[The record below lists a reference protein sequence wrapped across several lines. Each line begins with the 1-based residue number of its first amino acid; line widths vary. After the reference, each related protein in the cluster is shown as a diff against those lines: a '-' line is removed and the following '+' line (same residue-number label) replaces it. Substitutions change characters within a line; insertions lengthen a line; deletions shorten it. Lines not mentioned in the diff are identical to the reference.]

1 MNLNNPDTRRALR
14 NVALCVIL
22 IALLYFAY
30 DALGRLKEEKSV
42 LEIARDSLIIIGLFV
57 LGVITENVGR
67 VSVDIASIKAS
78 MGDNPPGGGDA
89 S

>member
-14 NVALCVIL
+14 NILLCVIT
-22 IALLYFAY
+22 IALLYFVW
-30 DALGRLKEEKSV
+30 DALERLKQENSL
-42 LEIARDSLIIIGLFV
+42 LEIARDCLIIIGLFTV
-57 LGVITENVGR
+57 GVITENVGR

-78 MGDNPPGGGDA
+78 MGEDDKNA

>member
-14 NVALCVIL
+14 NVLLCIIVL
-22 IALLYFAY
+22 TLLYFSY
-30 DALGRLKEEKSV
+30 DALSRLKQEKSV
-42 LEIARDSLIIIGLFV
+42 LEIARDCLIIIGLFV

-78 MGDNPPGGGDA
+78 MGDTPPEGGQ
-89 S
+89 

>member
-1 MNLNNPDTRRALR
+1 MNLNNPETRRALR
-14 NVALCVIL
+14 NGLLCIISL
-22 IALLYFAY
+22 ALLYFTY
-30 DALGRLKEEKSV
+30 DVLTRLKDENSL

-78 MGDNPPGGGDA
+78 MGDDTGTQQ
-89 S
+89 

>member
-14 NVALCVIL
+14 NILLCVIT
-22 IALLYFAY
+22 IALLYFVY
-30 DALGRLKEEKSV
+30 DALERLKQENSL
-42 LEIARDSLIIIGLFV
+42 LEIARDCLIIIGLFV

-67 VSVDIASIKAS
+67 VGVDIASIKAS
-78 MGDNPPGGGDA
+78 MGEDDKNA

>member
-14 NVALCVIL
+14 NVLLCIIIL
-22 IALLYFAY
+22 VLLYFAY
-30 DALGRLKEEKSV
+30 DALERLRQENSV
-42 LEIARDSLIIIGLFV
+42 LEIARDCLIIIGLFV

-78 MGDNPPGGGDA
+78 MGDTPPEGGQ
-89 S
+89 

>member
-14 NVALCVIL
+14 NIL
-22 IALLYFAY
+22 LTIIVLVLLYFVY
-30 DALGRLKEEKSV
+30 DALERLKQENSV
-42 LEIARDSLIIIGLFV
+42 LEIARDCLIIIGLFV

-78 MGDNPPGGGDA
+78 MGDTPPEGGQ
-89 S
+89 